1 MVSNNAT
8 YDITIIGGGPAG
20 MFAGFYAGLRNA
32 KVQLI
37 ESLTELG
44 GQASALYPEKTILD
58 VAGYPMIKARDLVE
72 QLEEQL
78 KTVETDVKLN
88 QTVNDIKKTT
98 NGYQLIT
105 NQETTFTKA
114 IIIATGVG
122 AFNPR
127 KLAVENSADFE
138 GQHLFYSVKNLN
150 RFKDQTILVA
160 GGGDSAIDEAL
171 LLEQVAKKVFLLHRR
186 DKFRAMEHSVDQLKA
201 SSIETV
207 TPYLIKQLTKTDNG
221 QVVVKAKKMK
231 SEDFTELTVDK
242 IVVNYGFIAQDDA
255 LNAWEV
261 HPEINR
267 GTINVRPNGQTNL
280 ENVFAIGDV
289 SEYEGKE
296 PLISTAFGEAPV
308 AVNAIMQ
315 ALYPDRRGPLHSTA
329 MHKS

>member
-1 MVSNNAT
+1 MVSDNAT

-58 VAGYPMIKARDLVE
+58 VAGYPMIKARNLVE

-150 RFKDQTILVA
+150 QFKDQTILVA

-171 LLEQVAKKVFLLHRR
+171 LLEQVAKK
-186 DKFRAMEHSVDQLKA
+186 SV
-201 SSIETV
+201 
-207 TPYLIKQLTKTDNG
+207 
-221 QVVVKAKKMK
+221 
-231 SEDFTELTVDK
+231 
-242 IVVNYGFIAQDDA
+242 
-255 LNAWEV
+255 
-261 HPEINR
+261 
-267 GTINVRPNGQTNL
+267 
-280 ENVFAIGDV
+280 
-289 SEYEGKE
+289 
-296 PLISTAFGEAPV
+296 PV
-308 AVNAIMQ
+308 A
-315 ALYPDRRGPLHSTA
+315 
-329 MHKS
+329 